1 MRSGM
6 LVIRAIAFDQPLEAA
21 NPEHN
26 DVIETLAS
34 NRSDKPF
41 GVGILPGR
49 TRCGEDFLDAHGLRR
64 LCPSVEGVIAVAD
77 QIARRSVPGECL
89 PQLLNRPCRGGM
101 LGDGYVHDA
110 SPLMDED

>member
-21 NPEHN
+21 NPEHD

-41 GVGILPGR
+41 GVGILLGR
-49 TRCGEDFLDAHGLRR
+49 TRCREDFLDAHGLRR
-64 LCPSVEGVIAVAD
+64 LCPSIERVIAVSD
-77 QIARRSVPGECL
+77 QVSRCSDPGKRFA
-89 PQLLNRPCRGGM
+89 QLSNRPCGGGTRRDTHM
-101 LGDGYVHDA
+101 YDA
-110 SPLMDED
+110 PTLMG